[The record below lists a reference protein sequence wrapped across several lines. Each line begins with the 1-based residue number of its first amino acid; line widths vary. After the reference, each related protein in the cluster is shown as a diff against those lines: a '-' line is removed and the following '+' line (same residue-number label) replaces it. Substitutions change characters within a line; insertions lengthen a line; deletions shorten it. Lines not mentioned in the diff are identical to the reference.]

1 MIKRQ
6 TLNQSPAPWSVARV
20 LMYFVGIH
28 ALNLPQQTGA
38 SLVSHQLAIVI
49 TYTLKC
55 PMNLDCL
62 HAGSS
67 NGRVPGPGAPSTYE
81 HVTSESPAVV
91 ITHTFKCHL
100 DLEYWGV
107 YRKSRVLILPDA
119 HSPTVDFNC
128 TCILKCRVFT
138 FCKEGHRTLY
148 SDSISRFTFN
158 YDSLELPGSR
168 FSMWIRT
175 DISDSPPLVVPRLRE
190 SCMYPLTGP
199 YKY

>member
-28 ALNLPQQTGA
+28 ALNLPQHTGA
-38 SLVSHQLAIVI
+38 SLVSHQLAIII

-67 NGRVPGPGAPSTYE
+67 NGRAPGPGATSTYE

-91 ITHTFKCHL
+91 ITHTFKCQL
-100 DLEYWGV
+100 NLEYWDV

-119 HSPTVDFNC
+119 HSPNC

-138 FCKEGHRTLY
+138 FNRKEGHRAY
-148 SDSISRFTFN
+148 SDSASESQTK
-158 YDSLELPGSR
+158 
-168 FSMWIRT
+168 
-175 DISDSPPLVVPRLRE
+175 PL
-190 SCMYPLTGP
+190 
-199 YKY
+199 

>member
-20 LMYFVGIH
+20 MYFVGIH
-28 ALNLPQQTGA
+28 ALNLPQHTGA

-49 TYTLKC
+49 IYTLKC

-67 NGRVPGPGAPSTYE
+67 NGRAPGPGAPSTYE

-100 DLEYWGV
+100 DLEYWDV

-119 HSPTVDFNC
+119 HSLTVDFNC

-138 FCKEGHRTLY
+138 FNCKEGHRPD
-148 SDSISRFTFN
+148 SDS
-158 YDSLELPGSR
+158 DSESQ
-168 FSMWIRT
+168 T
-175 DISDSPPLVVPRLRE
+175 TPL
-190 SCMYPLTGP
+190 
-199 YKY
+199 